1 MNRNKNQ
8 EKTHTRERVR
18 FQNNKTVSASH
29 IQSPRQVDWNDIFER
44 IRESFAKLF
53 VAMRES
59 LRQRLGLPAQPQVQ
73 LQRLPYF
80 KIAVLAAL
88 AFLITRDD
96 LSLSVNFGGEST
108 AVEDSERHAS
118 EASLGKAAAMSVK
131 TETATLAPFADAPGD
146 TEKDRRYK
154 KYIRRFAKTAQ
165 SESAKYGMPASINMA
180 QGLLESGAGKSRL
193 ATNNNNHFGV
203 KCFSKKCAK
212 GHCANF
218 DDDHHK
224 DFFHIYESA
233 WESWRAHSELLQ
245 RKHYRHLK
253 DLGATD
259 YQSWAHGLKKAGY
272 ATDPRYAEKL
282 IRIIETYGLDRLDG

>member
-1 MNRNKNQ
+1 MNRNKNH

-18 FQNNKTVSASH
+18 FERTVSTSH
-29 IQSPRQVDWNDIFER
+29 VQSPRQVDWNDIFDR

-53 VAMRES
+53 VALRES
-59 LRQRLGLPAQPQVQ
+59 VRQRLGLRPQPKLQ

-80 KIAVLAAL
+80 KMAVLGAL
-88 AFLITRDD
+88 AFLITRED
-96 LSLSVNFGGEST
+96 LSFSVNLGGEPV
-108 AVEDSERHAS
+108 AVEDAERHAS
-118 EASLGKAAAMSVK
+118 EASFGQAANMSLKAEIPA
-131 TETATLAPFADAPGD
+131 APFADLPGD

-154 KYIRRFAKTAQ
+154 QYIRRFAKTAQ
-165 SESAKYGMPASINMA
+165 SESTKYGMPASINMA

-193 ATNNNNHFGV
+193 ATKNNNHFGV

-212 GHCANF
+212 GHCSNF

-224 DFFHIYESA
+224 DFFRSYKSA

-253 DLGATD
+253 KLDSSD
-259 YQSWAHGLKKAGY
+259 YKAWAHGLKKAGY

-282 IRIIETYGLDRLDG
+282 IDLIETYGLHQLD